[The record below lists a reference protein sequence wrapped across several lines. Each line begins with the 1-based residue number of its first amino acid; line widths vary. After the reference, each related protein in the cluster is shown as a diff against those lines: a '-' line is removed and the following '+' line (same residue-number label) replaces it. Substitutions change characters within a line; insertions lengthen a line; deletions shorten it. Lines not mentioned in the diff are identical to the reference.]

1 MGASTAAFD
10 HVSHMTTTR
19 RAQLRARALQVISE
33 QCWHPQF
40 DEDALA
46 GVLDVSRKTLDRTF
60 SEGESVAYAIGRA
73 RVQRVRRSLL
83 CGQCR
88 SVRVASEAAGFTSL
102 GAMKFHF
109 RRVFDETPLQLQR
122 RLRHQ
127 ENDVSSAP
135 RWSHGATGAWL

>member
-1 MGASTAAFD
+1 
-10 HVSHMTTTR
+10 MTTTR
-19 RAQLRARALQVISE
+19 RAQLRVRALQVISE
-33 QCWHPQF
+33 QCWDPQF

-46 GVLDVSRKTLDRTF
+46 GVLGVSRKTLDRTF

-88 SVRVASEAAGFTSL
+88 SLTVASEGAGFTNLS
-102 GAMKFHF
+102 AMKFHF

-122 RLRHQ
+122 RLRQQ
-127 ENDVSSAP
+127 EEDVSRAH
-135 RWSHGATGAWL
+135 RWGRGTTGVWL